1 MIDSWKAL
9 FASRKFWIGTLTII
23 AIVAAVLLVSLGK
36 IESASLVPTIVSIT
50 TTGVAVIG
58 TIAWEDTAQ
67 ARVTAAKTNSE
78 SVQSAV
84 GAVLGFVHA
93 KSDAFEPSSPIPP
106 AKEKDKS

>member
-23 AIVAAVLLVSLGK
+23 AIIAAVLLVSLGK
-36 IESASLVPTIVSIT
+36 IDSASLVPTIVSIT

-67 ARVTAAKTNSE
+67 ARVNTAKANSE
-78 SVQSAV
+78 SVQAAV
-84 GAVLGFVHA
+84 GAVLGFA
-93 KSDAFEPSSPIPP
+93 QSTKDAADKKGASS
-106 AKEKDKS
+106 S